1 MGGLMNDFR
10 SEDCHKFLH
19 WLQGEIKRLDK
30 DLPKGGDDIGIVEV
44 ASEVISV
51 AIFAFSKLAYKILC
65 DNHGR
70 IVPTNL
76 LSEIKGLEAF
86 KENTKA
92 SKPRRF
98 KGNVW
103 DAYQNKD
110 AWIQDLIQS
119 AQEICG
125 DVIQTLA
132 QSDDLENEEIE
143 FAPKAELII
152 EPLNTVKPT
161 TSHEVIYLDLESFL
175 ELYNQPSISFNEPEF
190 AESWQEYGWFEHYDW
205 NVVLMAKII
214 IQATESYRLFMK
226 RLCRRNQ
233 DLEGFEKYA
242 VQNGEGFIEMY
253 KYLREKYVEP
263 RFDLGAKVD
272 EEE

>member
-1 MGGLMNDFR
+1 MNDFR
-10 SEDCHKFLH
+10 SEDCHRFLH

-30 DLPKGGDDIGIVEV
+30 DLPKDDDIGIVEV
-44 ASEVISV
+44 ATEVISV

-76 LSEIKGLEAF
+76 LSEIKGLEAL
-86 KENTKA
+86 KENRKSA
-92 SKPRRF
+92 KPRRF

-103 DAYQNKD
+103 DAYQDKD
-110 AWIQDLIQS
+110 AWIQALTQS
-119 AQEICG
+119 ANEICS

-132 QSDDLENEEIE
+132 QSDALEEEEIE
-143 FAPKAELII
+143 FAPRAELIL
-152 EPLNTVKPT
+152 ETLNAVKPT
-161 TSHEVIYLDLESFL
+161 TSHDVIYLDLEEFL
-175 ELYNQPSISFNEPEF
+175 GFYNKPSIPFNEPEF

-205 NVVLMAKII
+205 SVVLMAKII

-233 DLEGFEKYA
+233 DLKGFERYVSA
-242 VQNGEGFIEMY
+242 ESEGFIEMY
-253 KYLREKYVEP
+253 KYLRERYVEP
-263 RFDLGAKVD
+263 RFDLAAKVD
-272 EEE
+272 DEE